1 MLFSEIQLHSY
12 MKLQTAFSLYLIM
25 FFMFSESPVQ
35 LAGLYPLGNVYF
47 TNLFLLM
54 KSALNHKQLVIHNKI
69 SDIFRHSFH
78 F

>member
-35 LAGLYPLGNVYF
+35 LAGLYALGNV
-47 TNLFLLM
+47 
-54 KSALNHKQLVIHNKI
+54 
-69 SDIFRHSFH
+69 
-78 F
+78 